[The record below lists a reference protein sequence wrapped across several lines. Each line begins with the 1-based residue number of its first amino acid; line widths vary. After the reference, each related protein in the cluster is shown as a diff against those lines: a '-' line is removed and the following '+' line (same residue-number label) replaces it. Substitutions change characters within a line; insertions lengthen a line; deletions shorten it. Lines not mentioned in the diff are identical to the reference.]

1 VSRLLITANSPGE
14 MAGWVRPIL
23 KEWHER
29 GLGAVDILLLPCSFA
44 TGQEERVARSLPGVE
59 HVYRPGDYF
68 RLWRS
73 EARKYQD
80 GNLLH
85 LGGDLMYSAFL
96 GWRWGIRCWSY
107 LWARPWWNSAFSGYF
122 TKDAWGVDW
131 LRKRRVPP
139 EQIHLT
145 GDLVL
150 DAVRQYVPHPTL
162 DKEDQIS
169 YLPGSRRH
177 ELASLT
183 PFFLELHGR
192 LQQLFPGLKGVL
204 HLSPFL
210 PQEEI
215 APLLQSSPDPKVG
228 GLQGTLTDRTLQT
241 GKTHLEIVGEE
252 HYSRLSKSRLAISIP
267 GTKTAEA
274 GYLRTPLL
282 TILPLN
288 RPEHLPSIGPLGL
301 LDFLPGGAHLKGRL
315 ILKTRPRVG
324 LLSHPN
330 ILAGRPLLPEL
341 LEPLRLEALVTLVSN
356 ILGEK
361 EKLRGVSE
369 QLASLYS
376 WETLPAHT
384 LVETISG

>member
-1 VSRLLITANSPGE
+1 

-150 DAVRQYVPHPTL
+150 DAVRQYVPYPTL
-162 DKEDQIS
+162 VIDDQVVV
-169 YLPGSRRH
+169 GAR
-177 ELASLT
+177 E
-183 PFFLELHGR
+183 GR
-192 LQQLFPGLKGVL
+192 V
-204 HLSPFL
+204 
-210 PQEEI
+210 
-215 APLLQSSPDPKVG
+215 
-228 GLQGTLTDRTLQT
+228 
-241 GKTHLEIVGEE
+241 
-252 HYSRLSKSRLAISIP
+252 
-267 GTKTAEA
+267 
-274 GYLRTPLL
+274 
-282 TILPLN
+282 
-288 RPEHLPSIGPLGL
+288 
-301 LDFLPGGAHLKGRL
+301 
-315 ILKTRPRVG
+315 PRVK
-324 LLSHPN
+324 
-330 ILAGRPLLPEL
+330 AG
-341 LEPLRLEALVTLVSN
+341 
-356 ILGEK
+356 
-361 EKLRGVSE
+361 
-369 QLASLYS
+369 
-376 WETLPAHT
+376 
-384 LVETISG
+384 